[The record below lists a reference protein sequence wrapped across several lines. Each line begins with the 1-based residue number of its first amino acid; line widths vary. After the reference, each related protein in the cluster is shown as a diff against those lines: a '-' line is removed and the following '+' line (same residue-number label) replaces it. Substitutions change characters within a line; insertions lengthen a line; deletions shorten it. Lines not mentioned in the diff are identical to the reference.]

1 MLEKRRIELVNQG
14 ALEHSC
20 SSPVNRQGRATSFK
34 NRRPPAIT
42 LHVEC
47 FERLAAHLPKCA
59 HVFTAVLAIWDI
71 GSQNQGFSEKQ
82 EGSKSSGV
90 ALF

>member
-1 MLEKRRIELVNQG
+1 MLFGKKR
-14 ALEHSC
+14 
-20 SSPVNRQGRATSFK
+20 SPI
-34 NRRPPAIT
+34 P
-42 LHVEC
+42 
-47 FERLAAHLPKCA
+47 
-59 HVFTAVLAIWDI
+59 VLAIWDI